1 MSRRRRATVAAAAD
15 RHASEL
21 SGRLG
26 AGLKDARRLSRLTQR
41 EASARAGIS
50 QGTWSK
56 LETDRDSRYTIGTW
70 DRACFAVGTRLEAYL
85 PRASSANQ
93 PRDAVHLK
101 NQELII
107 RTAIPG
113 GWGALPEELIDREAR
128 TSRAADVLLYRRRP
142 TTAAEYGLMEVIDW
156 FDDVGAPMRDWSRR
170 LDAVERYAIARM
182 VGDDELPRVSGC
194 WVVRSTNRNRT
205 LIADHVNL
213 FRSRF
218 PGSSTVWLN
227 ALTDPDVPMPAEPAL
242 LWVTVDG
249 TRLFPA
255 RLGA

>member
-1 MSRRRRATVAAAAD
+1 MS
-15 RHASEL
+15 
-21 SGRLG
+21 G
-26 AGLKDARRLSRLTQR
+26 LTQR

-56 LETDRDSRYTIGTW
+56 LETDRDPRYTLGTW
-70 DRACFAVGTRLEAYL
+70 DRACFAVGTQLEAYL
-85 PRASSANQ
+85 PRASSAGH

-128 TSRAADVLLYRRRP
+128 TSRAADVLLHRRRRP
-142 TTAAEYGLMEVIDW
+142 TPAEYALMEVIDW

-170 LDAVERYAIARM
+170 LEAVERYSIARM
-182 VGDDELPRVSGC
+182 IGDDELPRVSGC
-194 WVVRSTNRNRT
+194 WVVRATNRNRT
-205 LIADHVNL
+205 LIAEHRNL

-218 PGSSTVWLN
+218 PGSGAAWLD
-227 ALTDPDVPMPAEPAL
+227 ALTDPAKPMPNEPAL
-242 LWVTVDG
+242 LWVNVDG
-249 TRLFPA
+249 TKLFPA
-255 RLGA
+255 RL